1 MRRAAGVV
9 TQSQRHNSVTR
20 PAAYTAWK
28 GEWMIMHRSDL
39 RTSSIPQRY
48 QRARLLAAASAACLL
63 LMPAIASAQAIG
75 GTVTDSTGGVL
86 PGVTVE
92 ARSPALIE
100 QVRTAVTDGNGQ
112 YLIIALETGTYS
124 VTFTLPGFST
134 LIREDVEL
142 STGFTANI
150 DAQMAVGGLEETI
163 IVREANPIIDVQSVR
178 QSETI
183 GREIF
188 ELLPTTRGYDSLAL
202 LIPAMNIQGGPST
215 AVPIDTGG
223 VSGRSSNRLTIHGS
237 DEYDSEVNI
246 DGFDAGNV
254 AFEGAPSFQ
263 PFDTAIAEYVYD
275 YSSNAAEVETGGVR
289 MNMIPKEGSNRF
301 SGGFY
306 GNFGHS
312 SWLANNV
319 DQDLIDRGITGGKDG
334 AFRSDQSWQLG
345 PSLGGPIVRDRLWF
359 YLSYSYRRA
368 SFFPSGLFDNADTSA
383 FTYVPNL
390 DDPTLEASNTQ
401 EATGRLTWQATVRDK
416 VQAFFT
422 KNNTFQYPALTGSQ
436 LFPIYIAPEA
446 GSEANTTFHAYQLS
460 WTRPQTNRIL
470 FEAGF
475 ATMPNVSDLFALNN
489 SYGASGAGAH
499 FDARTD
505 LPGIFN
511 AANLTMSR
519 NMGFIFRGSTVHFS
533 RMTRSARASVSYVT
547 GSHNLKVGF
556 TSNLKRQLEA
566 YQSESNW
573 TNIMT
578 YFGSPIRA
586 IYESRGPETNELT
599 NVGIYAQD
607 QWTIDRLTV
616 NAGVRFDYFSGA
628 YPDHGSLPG
637 AATHPVWAG
646 PIIFDGATATSWKDL
661 QPRLGVVYDLAG
673 NGRTAIKA
681 SVSRFGNRDAISLAG
696 ELNPIANNIRSYRTW
711 TDSVCLDPAV
721 CILGDG
727 LPQGDPLN
735 PEPNGELENGID
747 NPAFAQAAITQV
759 FDPDWAF
766 GWGVKKANWEFT
778 GSVQHELL
786 ENVSVDFGYFRRTYI
801 NFDAWDNRAV
811 GPEDFEEF
819 TITVP
824 QDERLPGGGGYD
836 LTLVDIIPEAF
847 GRAQDNLK
855 TSSDQLGGESEMW
868 HGIDLSMTARLEDV
882 LLQGGV
888 ATGRRVADYCGL
900 QDQLPELLWGSL
912 STYPASRAGRGTT
925 GQLSGIAGSRGY
937 LLAKEFCR
945 AEDAWLTNISF
956 SGSYT
961 LPYEIDVS
969 AAFFSRPGPRREAI
983 YTVPAADVL
992 ASLERPAEV
1001 TRVSM
1006 NVLEPGTSFGDRLNQ
1021 LDVRIAK
1028 VLDFGIGG
1036 NVRASFDIY
1045 NLFNANAVSR
1055 EQQAFIP
1062 GAGGEYLKPIG
1073 LQPGRLAKVSFQY
1086 NF

>member
-112 YLIIALETGTYS
+112 FLIIALETGTYS

-134 LIREDVEL
+134 LIREGVEL

-616 NAGVRFDYFSGA
+616 NAGVRFDYFSRRLSRSWVAPGRRNASGLGGA
-628 YPDHGSLPG
+628 DHFRRGDSHELEGPPAAAGRGVRLGGQRPHGHQGIRLALRQPRRHLPG
-637 AATHPVWAG
+637 RRAQPDREQHPIVPDLDRLRLPRSRGVHPRRRAAAGRPLESGAQRRAAERNRQSGLCPGGHHP
-646 PIIFDGATATSWKDL
+646 SL
-661 QPRLGVVYDLAG
+661 RPRLGL
-673 NGRTAIKA
+673 R
-681 SVSRFGNRDAISLAG
+681 
-696 ELNPIANNIRSYRTW
+696 
-711 TDSVCLDPAV
+711 
-721 CILGDG
+721 
-727 LPQGDPLN
+727 
-735 PEPNGELENGID
+735 
-747 NPAFAQAAITQV
+747 
-759 FDPDWAF
+759 
-766 GWGVKKANWEFT
+766 
-778 GSVQHELL
+778 
-786 ENVSVDFGYFRRTYI
+786 
-801 NFDAWDNRAV
+801 
-811 GPEDFEEF
+811 
-819 TITVP
+819 
-824 QDERLPGGGGYD
+824 
-836 LTLVDIIPEAF
+836 
-847 GRAQDNLK
+847 
-855 TSSDQLGGESEMW
+855 LGGEE
-868 HGIDLSMTARLEDV
+868 
-882 LLQGGV
+882 
-888 ATGRRVADYCGL
+888 
-900 QDQLPELLWGSL
+900 
-912 STYPASRAGRGTT
+912 
-925 GQLSGIAGSRGY
+925 GQLGVHG
-937 LLAKEFCR
+937 
-945 AEDAWLTNISF
+945 
-956 SGSYT
+956 
-961 LPYEIDVS
+961 
-969 AAFFSRPGPRREAI
+969 
-983 YTVPAADVL
+983 
-992 ASLERPAEV
+992 ERPAR
-1001 TRVSM
+1001 TARKRVGGLR
-1006 NVLEPGTSFGDRLNQ
+1006 VLPAHLHKFRCMGQS
-1021 LDVRIAK
+1021 
-1028 VLDFGIGG
+1028 
-1036 NVRASFDIY
+1036 
-1045 NLFNANAVSR
+1045 SR
-1055 EQQAFIP
+1055 
-1062 GAGGEYLKPIG
+1062 
-1073 LQPGRLAKVSFQY
+1073 RT
-1086 NF
+1086 